1 MFETDQE
8 CIDFLKGLEVQLTEL
23 LDLLVVAGRLP
34 HQRLLGKIYVNDQG
48 LEKLQEEQEEQEW
61 WERQFIK

>member
-23 LDLLVVAGRLP
+23 LDLLVVAGRFP
-34 HQRLLGKIYVNDQG
+34 HQRLLGKIYVDDQALDEPEGG
-48 LEKLQEEQEEQEW
+48 LWSWESAFEKMK
-61 WERQFIK
+61 R

>member
-1 MFETDQE
+1 MRIYTGTIVADRICYVGEGTEGDGMFETDQE

-34 HQRLLGKIYVNDQG
+34 N
-48 LEKLQEEQEEQEW
+48 
-61 WERQFIK
+61 